1 MREKII
7 ELLKQEDTKKVSIED
22 LISILNLSTSEE
34 MKEAMK
40 VVNELVNT
48 AILIENKHHEVTL
61 IENTDYIKGQL
72 DLKEK
77 GFGFVIPVDKDND
90 DVFIPKTQTKDA
102 MNKDVVLVYLTKKRS
117 GFRREGE
124 IRKVLERKYTYI
136 LGTLNFKS
144 GLGIITSDDKTI
156 NQSIIV
162 KQENLNNAK
171 KFDKVQAKIINYSNK
186 GRIECI
192 ITNVLGNKDD
202 DFVDVLSKI
211 IKYNVDPFF
220 PEDVVAEANK
230 FTTITKDDLKGR
242 RDLRGEKIITIDG
255 DDSKDFDD
263 AVIVKKLD
271 NGNYHLGVH
280 IADVSHYVTKD
291 SILDKEAYD
300 RGTSVYL
307 PGRVVPMLPFALSN
321 GICSLVPH
329 EDRLT
334 ISCDMEI
341 DSSGKVIKYE
351 IYPSVI
357 KSFERMTYTNV
368 NKVFMGDEEVNEK
381 YSKLIDMFHEM
392 RTLAKAL
399 KKQRDTKGSINF
411 ETEEAYI
418 ILDEHGKTEDIKLR
432 ERGISENII
441 EEFMLKANQV
451 VAEHVH
457 WLNLPFIYRVHEK
470 PTAEKLGRLL
480 KMSAALGYPVKAK
493 TEISNFELQKLL
505 SSVEGTPAEKGVN
518 LLTLRSMQKAIYSE
532 LNLGHYG
539 LAFKYYTHF
548 TSPIRRYPDLIVHRL
563 LREYLFKKE
572 NTLDQVAYYADRMPE
587 IAKQTSEMERNA
599 VMLERE
605 VSDMK
610 KAEYLSKYINKEFD
624 GIISSVTSFGLYVSL
639 PNTCEGLVHITEIKD
654 DYYIYDE
661 NLMTLVGE
669 RKKKVYRVG
678 DNVRI
683 KVLKANVSAGEV
695 DFRIVKAR

>member
-211 IKYNVDPFF
+211 I
-220 PEDVVAEANK
+220 
-230 FTTITKDDLKGR
+230 
-242 RDLRGEKIITIDG
+242 
-255 DDSKDFDD
+255 
-263 AVIVKKLD
+263 
-271 NGNYHLGVH
+271 
-280 IADVSHYVTKD
+280 
-291 SILDKEAYD
+291 
-300 RGTSVYL
+300 
-307 PGRVVPMLPFALSN
+307 
-321 GICSLVPH
+321 
-329 EDRLT
+329 
-334 ISCDMEI
+334 
-341 DSSGKVIKYE
+341 
-351 IYPSVI
+351 
-357 KSFERMTYTNV
+357 
-368 NKVFMGDEEVNEK
+368 
-381 YSKLIDMFHEM
+381 
-392 RTLAKAL
+392 
-399 KKQRDTKGSINF
+399 
-411 ETEEAYI
+411 
-418 ILDEHGKTEDIKLR
+418 
-432 ERGISENII
+432 
-441 EEFMLKANQV
+441 
-451 VAEHVH
+451 
-457 WLNLPFIYRVHEK
+457 
-470 PTAEKLGRLL
+470 
-480 KMSAALGYPVKAK
+480 
-493 TEISNFELQKLL
+493 
-505 SSVEGTPAEKGVN
+505 
-518 LLTLRSMQKAIYSE
+518 
-532 LNLGHYG
+532 
-539 LAFKYYTHF
+539 
-548 TSPIRRYPDLIVHRL
+548 
-563 LREYLFKKE
+563 
-572 NTLDQVAYYADRMPE
+572 
-587 IAKQTSEMERNA
+587 
-599 VMLERE
+599 
-605 VSDMK
+605 
-610 KAEYLSKYINKEFD
+610 
-624 GIISSVTSFGLYVSL
+624 
-639 PNTCEGLVHITEIKD
+639 
-654 DYYIYDE
+654 
-661 NLMTLVGE
+661 
-669 RKKKVYRVG
+669 
-678 DNVRI
+678 
-683 KVLKANVSAGEV
+683 
-695 DFRIVKAR
+695 

>member
-1 MREKII
+1 MRE
-7 ELLKQEDTKKVSIED
+7 
-22 LISILNLSTSEE
+22 
-34 MKEAMK
+34 
-40 VVNELVNT
+40 
-48 AILIENKHHEVTL
+48 
-61 IENTDYIKGQL
+61 L

-399 KKQRDTKGSINF
+399 KKQRDTKSI
-411 ETEEAYI
+411 
-418 ILDEHGKTEDIKLR
+418 
-432 ERGISENII
+432 
-441 EEFMLKANQV
+441 
-451 VAEHVH
+451 
-457 WLNLPFIYRVHEK
+457 
-470 PTAEKLGRLL
+470 
-480 KMSAALGYPVKAK
+480 
-493 TEISNFELQKLL
+493 
-505 SSVEGTPAEKGVN
+505 
-518 LLTLRSMQKAIYSE
+518 
-532 LNLGHYG
+532 
-539 LAFKYYTHF
+539 
-548 TSPIRRYPDLIVHRL
+548 
-563 LREYLFKKE
+563 
-572 NTLDQVAYYADRMPE
+572 
-587 IAKQTSEMERNA
+587 
-599 VMLERE
+599 
-605 VSDMK
+605 
-610 KAEYLSKYINKEFD
+610 
-624 GIISSVTSFGLYVSL
+624 
-639 PNTCEGLVHITEIKD
+639 C
-654 DYYIYDE
+654 
-661 NLMTLVGE
+661 
-669 RKKKVYRVG
+669 
-678 DNVRI
+678 
-683 KVLKANVSAGEV
+683 
-695 DFRIVKAR
+695 